1 MPGTKTVKFGLTFGL
16 GALDLLSRTVLGAR
30 SEFDINEAKEI
41 SRLDDYVRMI
51 NKHKGFRDQILNH
64 DKNVDYNNTST
75 TTSSSCP

>member
-1 MPGTKTVKFGLTFGL
+1 MPGRKTVIFGLAFGL
-16 GALDLLSRTVLGAR
+16 GTLDLLSRTVQGAR

-64 DKNVDYNNTST
+64 GQKNDINNTST
-75 TTSSSCP
+75 TTQCA